1 MNSGHGFPAKAEE
14 ELLPR
19 ALSSKITSL
28 NVNVNVILNTDDNLG
43 MEKQR
48 LQRSGAL
55 GGSDD

>member
-28 NVNVNVILNTDDNLG
+28 NVI
-43 MEKQR
+43 
-48 LQRSGAL
+48 A
-55 GGSDD
+55 